1 MNGHFSPVAVMT
13 RFLASVVLFGALAD
27 AFLSHIPIGT
37 KINKAMVTPTLVQT
51 TLLAEELDSA
61 TKGPKPID
69 FKSIMETQDAVFST
83 LCYDNFISE
92 RICVSRPYY
101 MLENDKAVLADLEN
115 AIAFSC
121 SVTPKM
127 PLGRE
132 CGDMIGGE
140 AGRHMA
146 IAGSVAAAL
155 RQKPKSGKHYYL
167 ALDHYMT
174 RHTFQ
179 GIGTAESGSSSIIAT
194 CVDFGKRTAKVEVL
208 LETTGDH
215 PAWHLEV
222 EYAVIPKKVFKK
234 MMRNTAQP
242 EQVAIPGVS
251 SPYKEFKGLPSAPT
265 IVSSSCSYIKTI
277 GHLPEIDASQCLGHF
292 DGVPSMP
299 IAFLSAYCCDLIAQS
314 ISALTNIPLEFK
326 QDRERKC
333 PLVHLLMGEM
343 KAERLVS
350 ANTHGVTIECC
361 VRAITDSMYHGKL
374 ALFSDDDGSEV
385 AKGSTIFELRHGHQ

>member
-1 MNGHFSPVAVMT
+1 MNGHFSPVAVT
-13 RFLASVVLFGALAD
+13 SPFLASVVLFGALAN
-27 AFLSHIPIGT
+27 AFSSHIPIGT
-37 KINKAMVTPTLVQT
+37 KCNKAMVTPTLGQT
-51 TLLAEELDSA
+51 TLLAEEWDSA

-69 FKSIMETQDAVFST
+69 FKSIMETRDAVFST

-167 ALDHYMT
+167 ALDHCMT
-174 RHTFQ
+174 RRTFQ

-222 EYAVIPKKVFKK
+222 EYAVIPEKVFKK

-265 IVSSSCSYIKTI
+265 IVSSSSDRISKRLATSQKLM
-277 GHLPEIDASQCLGHF
+277 HRSASATLMGSVH
-292 DGVPSMP
+292 
-299 IAFLSAYCCDLIAQS
+299 AYCFSFCLLLRLDCSVNLGTYQYS
-314 ISALTNIPLEFK
+314 SGVQTGSRTQVPFGPSADGGNEGREAC
-326 QDRERKC
+326 QCQHAWCHDRMLC
-333 PLVHLLMGEM
+333 PCYY
-343 KAERLVS
+343 RLHVS
-350 ANTHGVTIECC
+350 WEAC
-361 VRAITDSMYHGKL
+361 
-374 ALFSDDDGSEV
+374 F
-385 AKGSTIFELRHGHQ
+385 IFGR